1 MQAALL
7 ESGCLPTRYDENHKN
22 AGGLLVSEE
31 QPNPII
37 LNAEDLR
44 APMLLNFFAGQPLYG
59 LDEEYAFF
67 YDETN
72 NIRKFWIRSDGFN
85 EQPKNFVLGGIVH
98 KKSEPLTGL
107 DGLIKSLHIQK
118 SAMEIKFNQLA
129 TGSYLGVLNSKKIK
143 TLLDWLIANGVFIH
157 YTNFN
162 ILYWSLVDIVDSL
175 WEDPELGQYMRYVM
189 QIKSELFNLAKAD
202 IDRLV
207 PILKKYRF
215 PNVQRNA
222 SYAFMM
228 EFSDLL
234 ESVSK
239 KPHSD
244 ISKLVIYMIRKGAN
258 LPELPFIV
266 DNEDDVLI
274 DSFDGQFLRPLY
286 IYPTSS
292 HIFDNETKVQEAL
305 GNTRIKYKGKLVES
319 SFVDSRD
326 CIEIQLSDGI
336 CGLLGSHFN
345 FLEAY
350 SIEELIEIKKNLNP
364 AQRQTLTLLSKL
376 IDISDAQCNG
386 FMHRISPMDS
396 AYKNDYFLH
405 NRPLP
410 DHLI

>member
-1 MQAALL
+1 M
-7 ESGCLPTRYDENHKN
+7 
-22 AGGLLVSEE
+22 SEE

-37 LNAEDLR
+37 LNAEELR
-44 APMLLNFFAGQPLYG
+44 AGMLLNIFAGNPLYG

-72 NIRKFWIRSDGFN
+72 NIRKFWIRDDGFN
-85 EQPKNFVLGGIVH
+85 EQPKNFVLGGIAH

-107 DGLIKSLHIQK
+107 DELVKSLHIQK
-118 SAMEIKFNQLA
+118 SAKEIKFNQLA
-129 TGSYLGVLNSKKIK
+129 TGSYLGVLNSRKIR
-143 TLLDWLIANGVFIH
+143 TLLEWLIANGVFIH

-175 WEDPELGQYMRYVM
+175 WDEPELSQYMPYVM
-189 QIKSELFNLAKAD
+189 HIKGELFNLANAD
-202 IDRLV
+202 LDRLV

-222 SYAFMM
+222 SFSFMT

-239 KPHSD
+239 KPQSD
-244 ISKLVIYMIRKGAN
+244 ISELVIYMVRKAAN

-274 DSFDGQFLRPLY
+274 DSFDSLFLRPLY

-292 HIFDNETKVQEAL
+292 HTFDNETEVQEAL
-305 GNTRIKYKGKLVES
+305 GNTQIGYKGRFVEY

-326 CIEIQLSDGI
+326 SIEIQLSDGV

-345 FLEAY
+345 FLEEH
-350 SIEELIEIKKNLNP
+350 SVEELIEIKKNLNP
-364 AQRQTLTLLSKL
+364 VQRQTLSLLRKL
-376 IDISDAQCNG
+376 IDISDAQSNG
-386 FMHRISPMDS
+386 FMYRISPMDS
-396 AYKNDYFLH
+396 DYKNDYFLH
-405 NRPLP
+405 DRTFP
-410 DHLI
+410 DHLV

>member
-1 MQAALL
+1 MC
-7 ESGCLPTRYDENHKN
+7 ED
-22 AGGLLVSEE
+22 

-37 LNAEDLR
+37 LNAEELR
-44 APMLLNFFAGQPLYG
+44 AGMLLNIFAGQPLYG

-72 NIRKFWIRSDGFN
+72 NIRKFWIREDGFN

-107 DGLIKSLHIQK
+107 DEMVKSLHIQK
-118 SAMEIKFNQLA
+118 SAKEIKFNQLA
-129 TGSYLGVLNSKKIK
+129 TGSYLGVLNSKKIR
-143 TLLDWLIANGVFIH
+143 TLLEWLIANGVFIH

-175 WEDPELGQYMRYVM
+175 WDEPELRQYMRYVM
-189 QIKSELFNLAKAD
+189 HIKNEIFNLANAD
-202 IDRLV
+202 LDRLV

-222 SYAFMM
+222 SPAFMM
-228 EFSDLL
+228 EFSGLL

-239 KPHSD
+239 KPQSD
-244 ISKLVIYMIRKGAN
+244 ISKLVIYMVSKGAN
-258 LPELPFIV
+258 LPELPFIM

-274 DSFDGQFLRPLY
+274 DSFDSLFLRPLY

-292 HIFDNETKVQEAL
+292 HTFDSETKIQKEL
-305 GNTRIKYKGKLVES
+305 GSTQVEYKRGFVEY

-326 CIEIQLSDGI
+326 CVEIQLSDSI

-345 FLEAY
+345 FLEAH
-350 SIEELIEIKKNLNP
+350 SVEELIEIKQNLNSV
-364 AQRQTLTLLSKL
+364 QRQTLSLLSKL
-376 IDISDAQCNG
+376 IDISDAQSNG

-396 AYKNDYFLH
+396 DHKNDYFLH
-405 NRPLP
+405 DRPLP